1 MSQLA
6 IQSVTLGLRQKEQ
19 GHPRETIWPGRYAKS
34 RPKDTSF
41 VEEL

>member
-1 MSQLA
+1 MSQLV
-6 IQSVTLGLRQKEQ
+6 IQSVILGLRQKEQ

-34 RPKDTSF
+34 EPKDIAF